1 MEQRDD
7 SPLEQDLP
15 DWVESGTEGEV
26 VLEGSPIEHSA
37 GAPPEQIFVQ
47 AGQFGPAGT
56 MPATNAVVALVLS
69 ILGVMMCSVCTA
81 VPGLI
86 LANGALA
93 TANQY
98 PGHPDIG
105 MAKAAQII
113 AWIAIGLTILGILL
127 YLVMGAAWFVWWS
140 GEAA

>member
-1 MEQRDD
+1 
-7 SPLEQDLP
+7 
-15 DWVESGTEGEV
+15 
-26 VLEGSPIEHSA
+26 
-37 GAPPEQIFVQ
+37 
-47 AGQFGPAGT
+47 
-56 MPATNAVVALVLS
+56 
-69 ILGVMMCSVCTA
+69 MCSVCTA

-113 AWIAIGLTILGILL
+113 AWIAIGLFILL
-127 YLVMGAAWFVWWS
+127 ILLWLVMGAAFIAMFS
-140 GEAA
+140 GEVA